1 MSISIKNSTN
11 TPLDNN
17 QRWTGEIE
25 DVSKWESVTINY
37 ISDTS
42 NNVLTVQYSVDGNSF
57 QDYNIVVGL
66 EYIENIP
73 LVAKYIRVKFLNDS
87 GSDQTFLR
95 IQTLLKNQ
103 VTDIQVSG
111 SVTVEPGT
119 SSLDVAVTNNSLLV
133 SNGLKP
139 YEFIPT
145 PYNSTPE
152 IYADAEQPNITA
164 YGTWNFTN
172 NVGGY
177 KVNWYLYRTL
187 KQTDLSLDSIKS
199 CYMVIENKSGSTAW
213 PYLALYSLPD
223 GYGDA
228 QAWYKS
234 KWVFENSNEVFDLD
248 ERLLLY
254 FGDNPENVEPEIR
267 HINLPI
273 NNVQSAGPRLTS
285 EQIGLIALNTDSAQD
300 TGAYNFDL
308 TKFGINW
315 YSSFDNASGQKP
327 NGIQIQNDLSEL
339 VVSVSPSPSNALKPY
354 RNINV
359 GLTASL
365 IKLGPCWLHTINKSN
380 DDNNHLFLKLYSSST
395 APIENDTPVWT
406 VRVHQNQSND
416 INFNVPLYSEL
427 GFWVRCSTGVADD
440 DIGEPSANGCICNIA
455 YC

>member
-1 MSISIKNSTN
+1 MSKVSTKNSYYE
-11 TPLDNN
+11 PLLMGNV
-17 QRWTGEIE
+17 WVGSVE
-25 DVSKWESVTINY
+25 DVSMYESITINY
-37 ISDTS
+37 VSDTS
-42 NNVLTVQYSVDGNSF
+42 NNVLTVQYSVDGQNF
-57 QDYNIVVGL
+57 QDYNIDVGF
-66 EYIENIP
+66 EYIENVP
-73 LVAKYIRVKFLNDS
+73 LVAKYLRVKFLNDS
-87 GSDQTFLR
+87 GDDQAFLR

-111 SVTVEPGT
+111 SVTVEPGV
-119 SSLDVAVTNNSLLV
+119 SDIQVAVTNNSLLV

-172 NVGGY
+172 TSPN

-187 KQTDLSLDSIKS
+187 KQTDLSLSSINS
-199 CYMVIENKSGSTAW
+199 CYIVIENKSGSTAW

-234 KWVFENSNEVFDLD
+234 KWVFENPNEVLNID
-248 ERLLLY
+248 ERILLY
-254 FGDNPENVEPEIR
+254 FSENPENIEPSIR
-267 HINLPI
+267 HISLPL
-273 NNVQSAGPRLTS
+273 NNVASAGPRNAS

-354 RNINV
+354 RNIDV
-359 GLTASL
+359 GLTGSL
-365 IKLGPCWLHTINKSN
+365 IKLGPCWIHTINTSN
-380 DDNNHLFLKLYSSST
+380 DDNNHLYLKLYSSST
-395 APIENDTPVWT
+395 VPTENDTPIWT

-416 INFNVPLYSEL
+416 INFNVPLYSDL

-440 DIGEPSANGCICNIA
+440 DIGAPSENGCICNVA